1 MVFVVEKCIIQ
12 TDKNTKNLVL
22 RYFFRNFPKFMTDI
36 RYFWDD
42 FWVLRCFEGCFMTDI
57 RYFWDDFWVLRC
69 FEGCFMTDI
78 RYFWDDFWVLRCF
91 EGCFMTDVRY
101 FWMDFWV
108 LRCFEGCFMTDVRYF
123 WFSVFSVGYYKWL
136 SAIRWNKGFI
146 VYTLWI
152 TQTK

>member
-12 TDKNTKNLVL
+12 TDKNTKNLVF

-42 FWVLRCFEGCFMTDI
+42 FWILRCFEGCFMTDI

-91 EGCFMTDVRY
+91 EGCFMTDI
-101 FWMDFWV
+101 
-108 LRCFEGCFMTDVRYF
+108 RYF

-136 SAIRWNKGFI
+136 SAIRRNKGFI
-146 VYTLWI
+146 VYTL
-152 TQTK
+152 